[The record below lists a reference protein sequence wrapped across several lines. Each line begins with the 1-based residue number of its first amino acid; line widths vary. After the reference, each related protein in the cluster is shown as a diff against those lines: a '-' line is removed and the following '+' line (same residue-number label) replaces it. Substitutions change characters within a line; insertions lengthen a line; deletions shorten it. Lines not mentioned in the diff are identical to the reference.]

1 MASKRKAIAALLSDG
16 NGLDGIKDSLQV
28 SVNRLESEEATEKA
42 RQPKLWRAVPALFA
56 VLFFVWYNVSF
67 LAWFHASRIIA
78 TSELRSDAFSR
89 FQQLEKDLRQSNVQ
103 FYMYELGEFL
113 TPQVKAKV
121 HQVVQLVD
129 NQTCHFSNSYCADL
143 EAEQFLLRALANHKQ
158 RCVGDEAACPRDL
171 IHILPLPS
179 MALFAVDCDT
189 LPDLKKCGQR
199 RYMKSRNE
207 VFEALKVLQKH
218 PRFQHGVRHVM
229 LSLRSRFFKGREGR
243 PYKKYL
249 YNVTLA
255 NNFDPMACQDMLR
268 DGTAGDYA
276 DRYEDSEPMTKSNMV
291 LGIGITGNIPF
302 QLATFKEWNAKRNF
316 IFYRTR
322 PTKSSF
328 GATPYRRA
336 PMERVNWTDF
346 PESCIGYDLPPA
358 EWLGNITNSK
368 YCLIMRGDTP
378 HTHALLR
385 AVRVGCIP
393 VLISDQYQRY
403 AGPFKSLIK
412 IANFSVSIPE
422 ADFIK
427 NPQETLSAIQNLND
441 TVIKSTL
448 EGMAFAQKLL
458 FPDHPDSVFVEAFM
472 KDAENS
478 MKYFNAY

>member
-1 MASKRKAIAALLSDG
+1 MKLKHLPSPLTRHFC
-16 NGLDGIKDSLQV
+16 
-28 SVNRLESEEATEKA
+28 
-42 RQPKLWRAVPALFA
+42 PKLWRVVPPLAAVML
-56 VLFFVWYNVSF
+56 VVWYNVSF
-67 LAWFHASRIIA
+67 LAWFHASRIIP
-78 TSELRSDAFSR
+78 TSELVLGLRSSAAKSDAYSR
-89 FQQLEKDLRQSNVQ
+89 FQQLEKELRQSNIQ
-103 FYMYELGEFL
+103 FYMYELNEFL
-113 TPQVKAKV
+113 TPEVEAKV
-121 HQVVQLVD
+121 QDVVQLVY

-143 EAEQFLLRALANHKQ
+143 EAEQFILRALARHQQ
-158 RCVGDEAACPRDL
+158 RCVGDETVCPKDL

-179 MALFAVDCDT
+179 MALFAVDCNT

-199 RYMKSRNE
+199 KYMKSHNE
-207 VFEALKVLQKH
+207 VFEALKALQQH
-218 PRFQHGVRHVM
+218 PRFQHGLRHVM
-229 LSLRSRFFKGREGR
+229 LSLRSRFFKGWEGR

-255 NNFDPMACQDMLR
+255 NNFDPMACQDMLK

-276 DRYEDSEPMTKSNMV
+276 EKYEDSEPMTKSNMV

-302 QLATFKEWNAKRNF
+302 QLTTFYDWKAKQNY
-316 IFYRTR
+316 IFYRIRT
-322 PTKSSF
+322 TNFGF

-336 PMERVNWTDF
+336 PLERVNWTDL
-346 PESCIGYDLPPA
+346 PESCIGFDLPPD

-368 YCLIMRGDTP
+368 YCIIMRGDTP

-422 ADFIK
+422 AEFMK
-427 NPQETLSAIQNLND
+427 NPQETLSGLQNLSD

-478 MKYFNAY
+478 MKHFNAY